1 MTSERIQYTAKLRV
15 AYEDVSSDRRYVRN
29 SFMAIGIAVTIIAA
43 VTLAMSG
50 IAEAQPSRQNVPSSN
65 GSFGPIKQ
73 IDAGLLNIGYV
84 EAGPTDGTPVIL
96 LHGWPYDITAM
107 STLLLC

>member
-1 MTSERIQYTAKLRV
+1 MSEQIKLDR
-15 AYEDVSSDRRYVRN
+15 SDLRN
-29 SFMAIGIAVTIIAA
+29 SSMAIAIAVTIIA

-50 IAEAQPSRQNVPSSN
+50 LAEAQPSRQNVPRSN

-73 IDAGLLNIGYV
+73 IDAGLLNVGYV

-96 LHGWPYDITAM
+96 LHGWPYDIYSYVDVAP
-107 STLLLC
+107 LLASKGY